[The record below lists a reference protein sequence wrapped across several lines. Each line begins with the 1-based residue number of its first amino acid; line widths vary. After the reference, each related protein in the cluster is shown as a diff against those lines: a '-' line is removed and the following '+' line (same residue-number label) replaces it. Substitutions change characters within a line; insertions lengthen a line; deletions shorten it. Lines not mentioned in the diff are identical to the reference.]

1 MALRIWHSALSKTG
15 FGRNFYRGNA
25 MQKTVNKLGI
35 IESALSAVRESNLTL
50 WGTVLVI
57 ASAGVVGIV
66 LIATAPFDGPSRSN
80 VGVGLLTGVIVGIA
94 LIGFESMLDR
104 RRDRREQEALQNR
117 REAFRESSKL
127 ALSSLIVDCVE
138 LIVMVL
144 LENNEARP
152 DSKSAPPHWK
162 GDSDRRLVTR
172 GLMWCAE
179 FPNLDSSWWQEHLK
193 LVACDA
199 IVTLSIDLAERSMIK
214 LTEEN
219 WGRFNIVTN
228 KALERLA
235 VAAERL
241 SESGDPYSAHDIDKV
256 ADLLTDIPST
266 WTKANVPDL
275 GIWGTEKTDH
285 VLTVG
290 GPFERI
296 RAVVCFTVDLLGA
309 DLDFRA
315 VLAPS
320 QVSDVPIS
328 RQRWGGLTHESAG
341 NDLWSNRFAED
352 SWMRRLLNVA
362 SDDVRQIFGAN
373 RG

>member
-1 MALRIWHSALSKTG
+1 MP
-15 FGRNFYRGNA
+15 
-25 MQKTVNKLGI
+25 KTVNKLSI
-35 IESALSAVRESNLTL
+35 VESALSAVRESNLAL

-94 LIGFESMLDR
+94 LIGFESTLDR

-117 REAFRESSKL
+117 REAFRESYKL

-138 LIVMVL
+138 LIIMVL

-152 DSKSAPPHWK
+152 DSKSQPPYWK

-179 FPNLDSSWWQEHLK
+179 FPNLNPSWWQEHLK

-199 IVTLSIDLAERSMIK
+199 IVTLSIDLAERSMVK

-219 WGRFNIVTN
+219 WGRFNIATN

-256 ADLLTDIPST
+256 ADLLTDIPGT

-296 RAVVCFTVDLLGA
+296 RAVVSFTVDLLGA

-328 RQRWGGLTHESAG
+328 RQRWGGLTHESADS
-341 NDLWSNRFAED
+341 DLWSNRFAED